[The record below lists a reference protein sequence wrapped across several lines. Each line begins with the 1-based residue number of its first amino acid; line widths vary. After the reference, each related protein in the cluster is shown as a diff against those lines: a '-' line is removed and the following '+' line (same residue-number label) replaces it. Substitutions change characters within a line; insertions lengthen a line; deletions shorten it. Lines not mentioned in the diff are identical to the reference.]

1 MKLAIL
7 QPGYLPWL
15 GYFDQMNKVDIFVHA
30 TDLQY
35 TRQDWR
41 NRNRIKT
48 RQGWAWLTVPVVS
61 KGQYHAPID
70 EVRINN
76 HISWTKKHLNIIREN
91 YRQAPYYSQ
100 YISFFE
106 TVYARTWEL
115 LLDLDLHLIDFFR
128 DALGISTR
136 VVDIADLK
144 LGKIDRNSRLIRVCQ
159 EFGASTYLS
168 GAAAKQYI
176 QPERFEQAGISL
188 EFQEYQH
195 PIYPQLHGDFMPYM
209 SIIDLI
215 FNCGDESP
223 SILTGSLRESCTSCS
238 SKSKI

>member
-15 GYFDQMNKVDIFVHA
+15 GYFDQMHRVDIFVHA

-41 NRNRIKT
+41 NRNRIRT

-61 KGQYHAPID
+61 KGQYFAAIN
-70 EVRINN
+70 EVRINDRVP
-76 HISWTKKHLNIIREN
+76 WARKHLNIIREN
-91 YRQAPYYSQ
+91 YRQAPYYAQ
-100 YISFFE
+100 YIPFFE
-106 TVYARTWEL
+106 RAYKRAWDL
-115 LLDLDLHLIDFFR
+115 LLDLDLYLIEFFR

-136 VVDIADLK
+136 MEDIADLE
-144 LGKIDRNSRLIRVCQ
+144 LGAVDRNTRLIKVCQ
-159 EFGASTYLS
+159 KFGASTYLS

-176 QPERFEQAGISL
+176 QPERFAEAGISL
-188 EFQEYQH
+188 EFQDYQH
-195 PIYPQLHGDFMPYM
+195 PVYPQLHGEFIPYL

-215 FNCGDESP
+215 FNCGERSL
-223 SILTGSLRESCTSCS
+223 SIMSDSLRHQG
-238 SKSKI
+238 